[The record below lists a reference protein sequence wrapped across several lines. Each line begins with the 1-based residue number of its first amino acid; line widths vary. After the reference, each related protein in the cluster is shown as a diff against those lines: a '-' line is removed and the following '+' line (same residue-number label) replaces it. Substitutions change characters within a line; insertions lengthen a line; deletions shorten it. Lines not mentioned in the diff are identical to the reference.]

1 MLSKS
6 LCEWRLSVTFSSDYL
21 LDCIESHLPRPGEGV
36 RPIPHVVLVDAAHV
50 DTLTQD
56 VRSLAWMV
64 TKRLD
69 SHKMVGNGIILFLQ
83 WEVLHVLGSVG
94 DAEEI
99 EVGKLFRACLAWD
112 CSRKE
117 GRVQEIWSWENSEV
131 LNQL

>member
-1 MLSKS
+1 
-6 LCEWRLSVTFSSDYL
+6 
-21 LDCIESHLPRPGEGV
+21 
-36 RPIPHVVLVDAAHV
+36 
-50 DTLTQD
+50 
-56 VRSLAWMV
+56 MV

-69 SHKMVGNGIILFLQ
+69 SHEMVGNGIILFLQ

>member
-1 MLSKS
+1 M
-6 LCEWRLSVTFSSDYL
+6 
-21 LDCIESHLPRPGEGV
+21 LDCIESNSPRPGEGV
-36 RPIPHVVLVDAAHV
+36 RPVPHVVLVDAAHA

-94 DAEEI
+94 DADEI
-99 EVGKLFRACLAWD
+99 EVGKLFRAL
-112 CSRKE
+112 SGLGLEQE
-117 GRVQEIWSWENSEV
+117 GRASAGNMDLGEF
-131 LNQL
+131 

>member
-1 MLSKS
+1 M
-6 LCEWRLSVTFSSDYL
+6 
-21 LDCIESHLPRPGEGV
+21 LDCIGTCRHS
-36 RPIPHVVLVDAAHV
+36 D
-50 DTLTQD
+50 QD

-69 SHKMVGNGIILFLQ
+69 SHEMVGNGIILFLQ

-112 CSRKE
+112 CRRKA
-117 GRVQEIWSWENSEV
+117 GRVQEIWTWKNSEV